1 MLLQETT
8 VIRQRKR
15 TVSLQSLS
23 FHCLLVEIKPGN
35 ETSFFRVFLPIL
47 ACFILTNGQ
56 LKPTRICSSLPGE
69 IYKKK
74 TRRFMCLIHE
84 ISVPLKILDIQR
96 KLSTYIRR
104 KQMMSYPVST
114 IHSKLL
120 QGQGQQ
126 RKTPICPYWSVNLE
140 LLEPFCH
147 RSHHTYT
154 EIYLHDYSPTSRK
167 SPRSHYGGKDINN
180 GQFAINQIRK
190 TKVFVAMLEKNKRS

>member
-74 TRRFMCLIHE
+74 TRSFMCLIHE

-120 QGQGQQ
+120 QGQGWP
-126 RKTPICPYWSVNLE
+126 RPIEESPVNLQ

-154 EIYLHDYSPTSRK
+154 EIYFHDYSPTSRK

-180 GQFAINQIRK
+180 GQFCNQSDSENKCFRGY
-190 TKVFVAMLEKNKRS
+190 VGEKQKKLT